1 MTFRFYLPTRV
12 FFGEGILKEHGDLL
26 GRLGRRALVVTGR
39 KSAVASGALADFEVL
54 AKKLGLSWVVFNEV
68 PANPTLETVA
78 QAVDL
83 ARREGVD
90 LVIGIGGGSPL
101 DTAKAVALLVPNKA
115 AAARLYEADLPEP
128 PLPLAA
134 VPTTA
139 GTGSEVTQHAVFTL
153 PAKEIKKGFSDDRC
167 FPLVALVD
175 PRYTYTLPR
184 DITIDTALDTLTHA
198 IEGYLSRRSN
208 PLSDTLAL
216 EAVRLFAG
224 QKEALLAGNLLP
236 AARRDLMYAATLGGM
251 VIAQTRTTILHTLGY
266 PLTYSHDIPHGRA
279 NGYLLAAYLE
289 FIQPAEPV
297 KVNNLLKA
305 LGMASI
311 EEVRELIRHLLPP
324 LAKFPAK
331 ELDRMASLAAA
342 NASSLAWTARQATA
356 ADLGN
361 ILYRSLG

>member
-12 FFGEGILKEHGDLL
+12 FFGEGVLNEYGDFLS
-26 GRLGRRALVVTGR
+26 RLGRRALVVTGR
-39 KSAVASGALADFEVL
+39 RSALTSGALADFEAL
-54 AKKLGLSWVVFNEV
+54 AQRLGLNWVVFNEV

-78 QAVDL
+78 KAVDL
-83 ARREGVD
+83 ARQEGVD

-101 DTAKAVALLVPNKA
+101 DTAKAVALLVPNRA
-115 AAARLYEADLPEP
+115 AATRLYEADLPEP
-128 PLPLAA
+128 PLPLVA

-167 FPLVALVD
+167 FPVAALVD
-175 PRYTYTLPR
+175 PRYTYSLPR

-198 IEGYLSRRSN
+198 MEGYLSRRAT

-236 AARRDLMYAATLGGM
+236 ATRRDLMYATTLGGM

-266 PLTYSHDIPHGRA
+266 PLTYSYDIPHGRA
-279 NGYLLAAYLE
+279 NGYLLPAYLE
-289 FIQPAEPV
+289 FIQPAQPA
-297 KVNNLLKA
+297 KVNSLLAA
-305 LGMASI
+305 LEMASI
-311 EEVRELIRHLLPP
+311 EEVWELIRQLLPP
-324 LAKFPAK
+324 PERIPAK
-331 ELDRMASLAAA
+331 ELERMASLAAT
-342 NASSLAWTARQATA
+342 NTSSLAWTARQATPE
-356 ADLGN
+356 DLLN
-361 ILYRSLG
+361 MLRRSMG